1 MTAIRIMEK
10 KVTIRELLL
19 STFQQEILTHC
30 YLLRRTV
37 PSLMLHTFEEGVSS
51 TEMKHSD
58 SVLKHRNNN
67 AKPYFYR
74 VWHLN
79 YKEECA

>member
-37 PSLMLHTFEEGVSS
+37 PSLVFHIFEEGVSS
-51 TEMKHSD
+51 TEMKIFWGMYTYA
-58 SVLKHRNNN
+58 R
-67 AKPYFYR
+67 R
-74 VWHLN
+74 R
-79 YKEECA
+79 CR

>member
-37 PSLMLHTFEEGVSS
+37 PSLMFHTFEEGISS
-51 TEMKHSD
+51 TEMKCGFI
-58 SVLKHRNNN
+58 LCGCHRYKKNGQ
-67 AKPYFYR
+67 FY
-74 VWHLN
+74 
-79 YKEECA
+79 K